1 MERIPIHLPT
11 FMTCLPTF
19 ALGFADGDCWGGFSS
34 VFLGIFEFLFVS
46 ISFVVQVIAR
56 EEKGLWGV
64 DYNRGEKITFT
75 TSIQNRDQGRE
86 VSLLQ
91 SSPDHCIV

>member
-1 MERIPIHLPT
+1 M
-11 FMTCLPTF
+11 
-19 ALGFADGDCWGGFSS
+19 
-34 VFLGIFEFLFVS
+34 
-46 ISFVVQVIAR
+46 VQVIAR

-91 SSPDHCIV
+91 SSPDHCIVSRCTSRTQ

>member
-1 MERIPIHLPT
+1 M
-11 FMTCLPTF
+11 
-19 ALGFADGDCWGGFSS
+19 
-34 VFLGIFEFLFVS
+34 
-46 ISFVVQVIAR
+46 VQVIAR